1 MLIMNEPYDFGARL
15 KKYRNE
21 KKITQ
26 ERIAKILGV
35 SNSMISK
42 YENNTASPSLDS
54 LCTLSKE
61 LCVSIDELC
70 GLQQSGTVSL
80 IGLTDGQAD
89 CVRLLIDA
97 FHEYNNTVRKS
108 LSDEQYR
115 VLGQILAEFLK

>member
-21 KKITQ
+21 KNITQ

-61 LCVSIDELC
+61 LCVSIDELG

-80 IGLTDGQAD
+80 IGLTDGQSD

-97 FHEYNNTVRKS
+97 FHEYNNTVRKR

>member
-21 KKITQ
+21 KNITQ

-61 LCVSIDELC
+61 LCVS
-70 GLQQSGTVSL
+70 L

-97 FHEYNNTVRKS
+97 FHEYNNTVRKR

>member
-1 MLIMNEPYDFGARL
+1 MNSFSASVSSFFSFHAVFLQLLYSLGLVDNYL
-15 KKYRNE
+15 KLLVE
-21 KKITQ
+21 
-26 ERIAKILGV
+26 IA
-35 SNSMISK
+35 
-42 YENNTASPSLDS
+42 E
-54 LCTLSKE
+54 E

-97 FHEYNNTVRKS
+97 FHEYNNTVRKR